1 MLYPDV
7 SRINARINPRKKAV
21 ICGNREATFEQE
33 NIRSN
38 QIANAL
44 IGLGVKE
51 HDRVGVLS
59 DNCFEYFELPYG
71 VIKARGIIVPLN
83 YRLGVPEL
91 EHIIKDS
98 GMCALV
104 YNKKYRETVRALKER
119 VQDSVRWFLCFGEG
133 DAPSGHYEYES
144 FLAEASQNDPL
155 VNGAENDTIYL
166 QYTSGTTG
174 MPKGV
179 ALNHR
184 NFLTSGWNHIC
195 VVGFEKS
202 DNYMAVMPYYHAVNV
217 CHFAAGYRG
226 CTTVIVNFEPEEIL
240 RTIERHK
247 ISLCMLVPTMIKM
260 VLDNPGFGK
269 YDLSSLRTVMYAAS
283 PMPRELLERALEV
296 NGSIFQQNYGLTESS
311 TLCTSL
317 LKGDHEI
324 FDEKGNENKRLV
336 SIGQPIPSVEVRV
349 VREDGTEVEPG
360 TEVGEIIVK
369 GDTVT
374 SGYWKKPEES
384 GNVLRNGWLYTGD
397 MARRDEEYYIYL
409 VNRKSDMIISGGVNI
424 YPAEI
429 EKVLLTHASV
439 DDVAVFGVSDE
450 KWIEA
455 AVAYVVPR
463 KGADIQEE
471 DLRNFLGQFIGKFKI
486 PKIIKLVSE
495 LPRDGTGKLDR
506 KRMKR
511 EFR

>member
-7 SRINARINPRKKAV
+7 LRMNARINPRKKAV

-38 QIANAL
+38 QIANGL
-44 IGLGVKE
+44 IGLGVKK
-51 HDRVGVLS
+51 HDRVGILS
-59 DNCFEYFELPYG
+59 DNCFEYSELPCG
-71 VIKARGIIVPLN
+71 VIKACGIVVPLN

-98 GMCALV
+98 GTSALV
-104 YNKKYRETVRALKER
+104 YNKKNRGTVAALKEK
-119 VQDSVRWFLCFGEG
+119 VQDHVKWFLGFGEG
-133 DAPSGHYEYES
+133 DALSGDYEYES
-144 FLAEASQNDPL
+144 FLGRASRDDPFM
-155 VNGAENDTIYL
+155 NGAENDTIYL

-179 ALNHR
+179 ILTHR
-184 NFLTSGWNHIC
+184 NFLTSAWNHVC
-195 VVGFEKS
+195 VVGYQKT
-202 DNYMAVMPYYHAVNV
+202 DNYMAVMPYYHAVNI
-217 CHFAAGYRG
+217 CHFAACYRG

-240 RTIERHK
+240 KIIQKHK

-260 VLDNPGFGK
+260 VLDHPNSGK
-269 YDLSSLRTVMYAAS
+269 YDLSSLKTVMYAAS
-283 PMPRELLERALEV
+283 PMPKELLERALKV
-296 NGSIFQQNYGLTESS
+296 NGSIFQQNYGLSESS
-311 TLCTSL
+311 TLCVSL
-317 LKGDHEI
+317 LKGDHKI
-324 FDEKGNENKRLV
+324 FDSDGKENERLV
-336 SIGQPIPSVEVRV
+336 SIGQPIPSVEVKV

-374 SGYWKKPEES
+374 SGYWQKPDET
-384 GNVLRNGWLYTGD
+384 NKALRGGWLYTGD

-429 EKVLLTHASV
+429 EKVLLTHTDV
-439 DDVAVFGVSDE
+439 DDVAVFGVPDE

-463 KGADIQEE
+463 KGMDIREE

-486 PKIIKLVSE
+486 PKIIRIVSE